1 MDAKTGDPLHGSP
14 MEEGAAL
21 RSLLGRTNR
30 DWWPNQLSLEILP
43 QPSDPMGPDFDYAE
57 EFNSLD
63 YHAVKR
69 DLTALMTDSQPWWPA
84 DYGHYGPFFI
94 RMAWHSAGTYRIGD
108 GRGGANSGQQRF
120 APLNSWPDNGNL
132 DKARRL
138 LWPIKQK
145 YGRKLS
151 WADLMILA
159 GNVAFESMGAPVF
172 GFGGGRADVFEPEHD
187 VYWGTEE
194 QWVGQ
199 GANPRMGD
207 DAGKALENPLAAV
220 QMGLIYVNPEGPGG
234 TADALASAKEIR
246 ETFHRMGMTDE
257 ETVALTAGGHTFG
270 KCHGAGDASKVGAE
284 PEGADIAQQGLGWQ
298 SGHGSGM
305 GDDTITSGLEGAW
318 TPNPTKW
325 GMDYWHMLLD
335 YEYELVR
342 SPAGAKQWQ
351 PIDQKPE
358 DMAPAAHTAGKR
370 VPTMMTTADMAFKVD
385 PEFRKISERFRDD
398 PDHFADVFARA
409 WFKLCHRD
417 MGPKSRYLGP
427 EVPQEDLIWQDPI
440 PAAGHP
446 LIGENDIRELK
457 RRILGSG
464 LSVSELVK
472 AAWAAASS
480 YRGSDHRGGA
490 NGGRIRL
497 DPQRG
502 WAVNDPDGLAKVL
515 RTYEDI
521 KRDFDGNAG
530 GKNVSIADLVVLGG
544 SAAVEKAAR
553 DAGHD
558 VEVPFAPGRTD
569 ASQEQTDVD
578 GMAYLEPKADGFRN
592 YLSTRL
598 PIPTEELL
606 IDRAQLLR
614 LTAPEMTVLVGGLR
628 VLGANQG
635 GSKHGVFTDR
645 VGQLTNDFFVNLLD
659 MGTAWKSVD
668 ESGDQEFTGTDR
680 ATDRQKWTAT
690 RTDLVFGSN
699 AQLRAISEVYAADD
713 AKEKFVNDFIAAWVK
728 VMNAD
733 RFDLA
738 RKSSAWTQKTSTGGV
753 STAEPVSAE

>member
-14 MEEGAAL
+14 SEEGAAL

-30 DWWPNQLSLEILP
+30 DWWPNQISLEILP
-43 QPSDPMGPDFDYAE
+43 QSSDPMGPDFDYAR
-57 EFNSLD
+57 EFQTLD

-172 GFGGGRADVFEPEHD
+172 GFGGGRADVYEPEHD

-194 QWVGQ
+194 EWVGQ
-199 GANPRMGD
+199 GATPRMGE
-207 DAGKALENPLAAV
+207 AAEEVLENPLAAV

-234 TADALASAKEIR
+234 SADALASAREIR

-270 KCHGAGDASKVGAE
+270 KCHGAGDVSKVGSE
-284 PEGADIAQQGLGWQ
+284 PEGADIAQMGLGWQ
-298 SGHGSGM
+298 SGHGSGI

-318 TPNPTKW
+318 TPTPTKW
-325 GMDYWHMLLD
+325 SMNYWHMLLD
-335 YEYELVR
+335 YDYELVR

-351 PIDQKPE
+351 PKDIKPE
-358 DMAPAAHTAGKR
+358 DMAPAAHTPGKR
-370 VPTMMTTADMAFKVD
+370 VPTMMTTADMAFKID
-385 PEFRKISERFRDD
+385 PEFRKISEHFRDD
-398 PDHFADVFARA
+398 PGHFADVFARA

-417 MGPKSRYLGP
+417 MGPKPRYLGP
-427 EVPQEDLIWQDPI
+427 DVPKEDLIWQDPL
-440 PAAGHP
+440 PALDHP
-446 LIGENDIRELK
+446 LVGEDDIRDLK
-457 RRILGSG
+457 SRILGSG

-472 AAWAAASS
+472 AAWASAST

-497 DPQRG
+497 EPQRG
-502 WAVNDPDGLAKVL
+502 WKANDPEELAKVL
-515 RTYEDI
+515 KVYEGI
-521 KRDFDGNAG
+521 KRDLEAGSG
-530 GKNVSIADLVVLGG
+530 GKKVSIADLVVLGG

-558 VEVPFAPGRTD
+558 IDVPFTPGRTD

-578 GMAYLEPKADGFRN
+578 GIAYLEPRADGFRN
-592 YLSTRL
+592 YLETRFTV
-598 PIPTEELL
+598 PTEELL
-606 IDRAQLLR
+606 VDRAQLLK

-628 VLGANQG
+628 VLGANHG
-635 GSKHGVFTDR
+635 GSRHGVLTNR

-659 MGTAWKSVD
+659 MGTAWKLVE
-668 ESGDQEFTGTDR
+668 ESGDQLFVGTDR
-680 ATDRQKWTAT
+680 RTDEKKWTAT
-690 RTDLVFGSN
+690 RTDLVLGSN
-699 AQLRAISEVYAADD
+699 SQLRAISEVYASDD
-713 AKEKFVNDFIAAWVK
+713 AKEKFVKDFVEAWTK

-733 RFDLA
+733 RFDLRSPVKSPATA
-738 RKSSAWTQKTSTGGV
+738 R
-753 STAEPVSAE
+753 EPEMAK